1 MAMRSDSDKK
11 SRPDMQICNE
21 KTNFNPVD
29 LLPAT
34 FLEGRRSYLN
44 YRGSLTTPPC
54 TEGVNWYVYTDP
66 ITVADEDIFDFIE
79 WCGNGTVAFNARP
92 LYPLND
98 REWTL
103 YKEG

>member
-1 MAMRSDSDKK
+1 MIVSYCDVCL
-11 SRPDMQICNE
+11 QVCNE

-29 LLPAT
+29 LLPET
-34 FLEGRRSYLN
+34 FLDGRRSYLN

-66 ITVADEDIFDFIE
+66 IMVADEDIFDFIE

>member
-1 MAMRSDSDKK
+1 VDAVQVCSD
-11 SRPDMQICNE
+11 

-29 LLPAT
+29 LLPGT

-54 TEGVNWYVYTDP
+54 TDP